1 MCSGCKQQMFTAE
14 SGIFVLTSWRM
25 EELLPDMANCWS
37 FKDEGILAAAMFSV
51 GTDRG
56 RVQREK
62 ARVVVERVREYICR
76 ETKGYWAAGS
86 LFWDVFQ
93 VGDRGSVRGGREEA
107 QGEGEATSGLDGR
120 SRGCCGGNCGVIY
133 ILGPALARSCSVSS
147 FLSFTLKK

>member
-1 MCSGCKQQMFTAE
+1 MFTAE

-25 EELLPDMANCWS
+25 EELLPDMGNCWS
-37 FKDEGILAAAMFSV
+37 SRDEGILAAAMFSV

-62 ARVVVERVREYICR
+62 ARVVVERVQEYICR

-93 VGDRGSVRGGREEA
+93 VGDRGSVLGAGRGRREKVKPLLGWTGRA
-107 QGEGEATSGLDGR
+107 EGAVVGTAVSSTFWGQPWL
-120 SRGCCGGNCGVIY
+120 Y
-133 ILGPALARSCSVSS
+133 RSCSVSS
-147 FLSFTLKK
+147 FPSFTLKK